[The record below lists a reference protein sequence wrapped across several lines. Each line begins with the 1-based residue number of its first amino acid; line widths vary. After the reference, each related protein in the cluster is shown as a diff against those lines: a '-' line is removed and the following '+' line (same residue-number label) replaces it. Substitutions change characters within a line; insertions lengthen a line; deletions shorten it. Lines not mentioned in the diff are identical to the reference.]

1 MVHLTVSPF
10 STFVE
15 RGVAAIR
22 FPLSTKWRGG
32 QGVRLTQPRALRG
45 QYRWLVV
52 LVGLV
57 LLVAGC
63 SGAGISTT
71 PIVVFPTRI
80 PDGQLPPTF
89 AIGDTPIPAAAS
101 PTPAQLQLTQVLE
114 RIASPTPTFR
124 FIATIPPVQPTA
136 VRPTAIPTLDNNW
149 NPLANG
155 VQWRQLSFRASDGST
170 VFLVVAR
177 IDPKTTDIKVKYQ
190 PGQAKSI
197 QDWRTA
203 LPGTVLIVNAS
214 FFDQNNN
221 AIGLV
226 AVDGNLRGRS
236 IPRSDA
242 GMVLVR
248 SGQIKLRSLYLEP
261 YNNTEYFE
269 QAVQAFPVLVAYGQA
284 APAFDEDLS
293 RVSARR
299 TVIAQDKQGR
309 LLVLVTPFSS
319 VKLTDLAA
327 WLAVSGLNIDMA
339 LNMDGGS
346 STSMYLAT
354 GGPSQYTQGFSP
366 VPVVLAV
373 YPR

>member
-1 MVHLTVSPF
+1 MGNRFVSA
-10 STFVE
+10 S
-15 RGVAAIR
+15 
-22 FPLSTKWRGG
+22 
-32 QGVRLTQPRALRG
+32 RG
-45 QYRWLVV
+45 QYRWLIV
-52 LVGLV
+52 LIGLA

-63 SGAGISTT
+63 SGTGISTT

-89 AIGDTPIPAAAS
+89 ALGDTPIPAVAS
-101 PTPAQLQLTQVLE
+101 STPPLRLTQILE
-114 RIASPTPTFR
+114 RVASPTPTFR
-124 FIATIPPVQPTA
+124 FIVTNPPVRPTA
-136 VRPTAIPTLDNNW
+136 VQPTAIPTLDNNW

-155 VQWRQLSFRASDGST
+155 VQWRQLSFRASDGS
-170 VFLVVAR
+170 VIFLVVAR
-177 IDPKTTDIKVKYQ
+177 IDPKSADIKMKYQ
-190 PGQAKSI
+190 PGQAKTI

-203 LPGTVLIVNAS
+203 LPGTVLIVNAN

-236 IPRSDA
+236 IPRNDA
-242 GMVLVR
+242 GMFQVR

-261 YNNTEYFE
+261 YSNTEYFE
-269 QAVQAFPVLVAYGQA
+269 QAAQGFPVLVAYGQA
-284 APAFDEDLS
+284 APAFDEDVS

-299 TVIAQDKQGR
+299 TVFAQDKQGR
-309 LLVLVTPFSS
+309 ILVMVTPFSS

-327 WLAVSGLNIDMA
+327 WLAISGLNIDMA